1 MEDNTDE
8 NIEGFHTFLEVLQEH
23 RKALKRNSQLLTNLN
38 MLSLTLSKYGDG
50 GGESTGGQESQNGQ
64 QAGAEGLP
72 GTPRSLGNMVGTG
85 LNMAGA
91 GLSRAGAGLI
101 NTPIRILQLTGIM
114 ASDQGNEDRGEVTSE
129 D

>member
-1 MEDNTDE
+1 MTTNPSLNGIDIE
-8 NIEGFHTFLEVLQEH
+8 NP
-23 RKALKRNSQLLTNLN
+23 
-38 MLSLTLSKYGDG
+38 GDG